1 MFKRQPTDTQF
12 IFLTLML
19 VLLMGIPTF
28 QTLTQKEEVSDVQV
42 AAESPPLTTKR
53 SPSSLPASVV
63 DVKPALQQ
71 FTAYDLSCAKKSAS
85 ELTVSGPY
93 VQFQGRNCLKN
104 FKSGDVEI
112 VNKSNGY
119 TASIF
124 SSGSDKYQTDL
135 IQLQQG
141 ENEIAI
147 RYRESSGKP
156 VEVVVRVHSSK
167 I

>member
-28 QTLTQKEEVSDVQV
+28 QTLTQKEEASDVQV
-42 AAESPPLTTKR
+42 AAEAQSLTTKR

-63 DVKPALQQ
+63 GVKPALQQ
-71 FTAYDLSCAKKSAS
+71 FTSYDLSCAKKSAS

-112 VNKSNGY
+112 V
-119 TASIF
+119 
-124 SSGSDKYQTDL
+124 
-135 IQLQQG
+135 
-141 ENEIAI
+141 
-147 RYRESSGKP
+147 
-156 VEVVVRVHSSK
+156 
-167 I
+167 

>member
-1 MFKRQPTDTQF
+1 
-12 IFLTLML
+12 ML
-19 VLLMGIPTF
+19 VLFMGIPTF
-28 QTLTQKEEVSDVQV
+28 QTLTQKEEVSGELVAMETSAV
-42 AAESPPLTTKR
+42 AAKR
-53 SPSSLPASVV
+53 SPSSLPSSVV
-63 DVKPALQQ
+63 EVKPALAS
-71 FTAYDLSCAKKSAS
+71 FTAYDLSCTKKSVS

-124 SSGSDKYQTDL
+124 ASGSDKYQTDL

-156 VEVVVRVHSSK
+156 VEVVVRVRSSK